1 MSRPPNPAPSHG
13 RSASIDST
21 SADPLRR
28 ASAHSLGLSYA
39 YGAPASPRT
48 AATALDPRARAS
60 PGRARSAASASAH
73 GEANGAGEDEEGGP
87 AETGRSAEPASVR
100 YGRIAQRKKDTGN
113 GFPQQPR
120 TPAQSAL
127 LGLNNTS
134 VNIATAFK
142 AATRGQ
148 GGFLVGGRR
157 EDFPPLEE
165 RNENGARDEE
175 EDEEY
180 DAREN
185 TIGKQAT
192 GPGSAGKKRKKNAP
206 KDQSFRHRAG
216 ETSSSEEY
224 SEDVDAAGRQ
234 QKKRA
239 KVRSD
244 DDGLADDPAAA
255 NSTRKPRRSAKPTD
269 PSYQPSS
276 DPSYH
281 AGNTSTSESE
291 AGSYTTHRRRRS
303 KGKGK
308 GKTSL
313 GGGGGASEAIPRG
326 IRDGEVWFGKKRK
339 GRKGGRKSNESVEPG
354 GKGAEDEEDED
365 QRDENDDEEDLGGMG
380 EMDHSTFGNGQ
391 DEDDG
396 EQTPPAAS
404 YFLRLKSPSPV
415 ASSSTS
421 QQQLPPQQGYG
432 FSPHSPFRF
441 GGPSTASTDPAF
453 AAFDRSLQSNS
464 NSNSLSIDDAS
475 LRNSSYDYSEEERI
489 VQALEAQRKK
499 PGLNPLPP
507 QTPAGATPF
516 PKTGA
521 YPLTPNSPVNGL
533 LRHRGGA
540 GGPNRMPAPPSMLG
554 LASSSAQ
561 REQDDQGGAHGEY
574 GRKCGKALRP
584 VIGLAGR
591 LWRKAQDPLLDWGK
605 IARAV
610 LAALALLVLLLAV
623 LTSSPDS
630 STADGSFLSHV
641 PFFGSSSL
649 PSETYVPPAAPADSL
664 TDLISRLSVLESAV
678 GRLSSTSDSERQQQS
693 QDRIT
698 VSRLL
703 EQLSTLESTFNTE
716 HERARKEVERV
727 SAGRTQDAA
736 EFDKVVKGVRGEL
749 DSLVH
754 RVQDLSDAQHT
765 DAAEVHKLQHGIEAV
780 EKEIGSLG
788 GQLAK
793 VTKDIQ
799 SSVDAD
805 RITQLALAAIENKL
819 PGKMAVSMDS
829 SGRLAIEPAFWTV
842 LKDAFADKREVE
854 RTVDAK
860 VRALGNS
867 KSTGLFGSKDSKDSK
882 EPVVAKPPSW
892 DDFLAANEVA
902 LKNWIASDLS
912 SRSGSDAFVSKKT
925 FLDLLHR
932 ELKTLKR
939 EFETKANENY
949 EQMGQELLSKVAKQ
963 EEMRRKDASL
973 ASHLNPFHRQQH
985 SATPDGPVTI
995 KSSDGQNVTAVISS
1009 LVDSALLRYSKDVLA
1024 RPDYALYTSGG
1035 RVIRSLTSPTYEP
1048 HPLGRGRAV
1057 LAWLT
1062 GTSAPR
1068 GRPPVTALHP
1078 DTAPGSC
1085 WPFEGPH
1092 GQLGVQLSRRVV
1104 PSDITIEHISPD
1116 VALDGDVTSAPKDFE
1131 VWGVVEGQEHVEK
1144 LALYRQ
1150 QQLDAKRAARTNG
1163 ASSVEDD
1170 LNWLDDE
1177 PASLPPTANH
1187 LLLAVGAYDTSAPSP
1202 VQTFPV
1208 TPMARQLGIP
1218 VNIVVVKVLSNH
1230 GESAYTCLYRVR
1242 VSGTTEAQVAAAALG
1257 GSEHS

>member
-1 MSRPPNPAPSHG
+1 MSRPPNSAPSHG

-21 SADPLRR
+21 SADPHRR
-28 ASAHSLGLSYA
+28 ASTHSLGLSYA

-48 AATALDPRARAS
+48 AASALDPRPRAS
-60 PGRARSAASASAH
+60 PGRARSAASASIN
-73 GEANGAGEDEEGGP
+73 GEANGAGEDDEGAP
-87 AETGRSAEPASVR
+87 AETGRAAEPASVR

-142 AATRGQ
+142 AAVNGQ
-148 GGFLVGGRR
+148 GGLLVGGRR

-165 RNENGARDEE
+165 GNENGARDEE
-175 EDEEY
+175 EDE
-180 DAREN
+180 DDGAREN
-185 TIGKQAT
+185 TFSKQAV

-206 KDQSFRHRAG
+206 KDPSFRHRAG

-224 SEDVDAAGRQ
+224 SEDVDAAGRK

-255 NSTRKPRRSAKPTD
+255 NSARKPRRSVKSTD

-281 AGNTSTSESE
+281 AGDTSTSESD
-291 AGSYTTHRRRRS
+291 AGSYATHRRRRS

-308 GKTSL
+308 GKASL
-313 GGGGGASEAIPRG
+313 GGSGASEAIPRG

-354 GKGAEDEEDED
+354 GEGEEEEEGDD
-365 QRDENDDEEDLGGMG
+365 QRDEDEEEDLGGMG
-380 EMDHSTFGNGQ
+380 EMDHSTFGNGH

-415 ASSSTS
+415 RDSSTS
-421 QQQLPPQQGYG
+421 QQQQARQQGYG
-432 FSPHSPFRF
+432 YSPHSPFRF
-441 GGPSTASTDPAF
+441 GGPPSTSTDPAF

-499 PGLNPLPP
+499 QGLNPLPP

-516 PKTGA
+516 PKAGA

-554 LASSSAQ
+554 QASSSAQ
-561 REQDDQGGAHGEY
+561 REQDDQGDAHGEY

-584 VIGLAGR
+584 VVGLVGR

-623 LTSSPDS
+623 LTSSADS
-630 STADGSFLSHV
+630 SSAGGSFLSHV
-641 PFFGSSSL
+641 PFFGSSSS
-649 PSETYVPPAAPADSL
+649 PSETYVPPSVPADSL
-664 TDLISRLSVLESAV
+664 TDLISRLSILESAV
-678 GRLSSTSDSERQQQS
+678 GRLSSTSDSDRQQHS

-698 VSRLL
+698 VSRLS

-736 EFDKVVKGVRGEL
+736 EFDEVVQGVRGEL

-754 RVQDLSDAQHT
+754 RVQGLWDAQHT
-765 DAAEVHKLQHGIEAV
+765 DAAQVLKLQQGVEAV
-780 EKEIGSLG
+780 SREIGSLS

-793 VTKDIQ
+793 VTKDVQ

-805 RITQLALAAIENKL
+805 RITQLALAAIEKKL
-819 PGKMAVSMDS
+819 PGKMAVSMDP

-842 LKDAFADKREVE
+842 LKDAFVDKREVE

-860 VRALGNS
+860 IRALGNS
-867 KSTGLFGSKDSKDSK
+867 KGTGLFGSKDSK

-892 DDFLAANEVA
+892 DSFLAANEDA
-902 LKNWIASDLS
+902 LKNWVASDLA
-912 SRSGSDAFVSKKT
+912 SRSSSDAFVSKKT

-939 EFETKANENY
+939 DFETKANENY

-1057 LAWLT
+1057 LAWIT

-1085 WPFEGPH
+1085 WPFEGQH

-1104 PSDITIEHISPD
+1104 PSDVTIEHISPD
-1116 VALDGDVTSAPKDFE
+1116 VALDGDVSSAPKDFE

-1144 LALYRQ
+1144 LAHYRQ
-1150 QQLDAKRAARTNG
+1150 QQLDVKRAARTTG
-1163 ASSVEDD
+1163 ASSFEND
-1170 LNWLDDE
+1170 LNSLDDE

-1187 LLLAVGAYDTSAPSP
+1187 LLLAVGAYDPSAPSP
-1202 VQTFPV
+1202 IQTFPV

-1218 VNIVVVKVLSNH
+1218 VNVVVVKVLSNH

-1242 VSGTTEAQVAAAALG
+1242 VSGTTEAQVAA
-1257 GSEHS
+1257 GSVGDVGA